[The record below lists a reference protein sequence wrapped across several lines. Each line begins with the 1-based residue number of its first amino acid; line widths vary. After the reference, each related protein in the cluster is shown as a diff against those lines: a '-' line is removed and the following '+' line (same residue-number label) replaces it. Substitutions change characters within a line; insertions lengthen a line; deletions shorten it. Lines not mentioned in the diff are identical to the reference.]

1 MKRLLTLVFISV
13 SLSVGATL
21 LATWA
26 SMMVRTAHRHQSEAA
41 TETPNG

>member
-1 MKRLLTLVFISV
+1 MKRLLTLVLVSV

-26 SMMVRTAHRHQSEAA
+26 SMMIRTAREHQV
-41 TETPNG
+41 ETVPETANS

>member
-26 SMMVRTAHRHQSEAA
+26 SMMLRTAHRHPSETT
-41 TETPNG
+41 TETPES